1 MDVVR
6 ATIADAFGHAG
17 TRARIHSNVVGELAG
32 DAPFNAAGHPPG
44 EVVIVKGYSRVSK
57 KVKRE
62 RVAERERTPPPL
74 PPPTAPA
81 SPGYRA
87 RNYIRENDGDDGD
100 GGGGDGGGGGGGGDD
115 DPLAVPVGG
124 RAPRDGGARASTSG
138 GDASSR
144 ERAAAVV
151 AAGEGLWAEL
161 AGEAAEAAAA
171 AAAAAAEAAAIE
183 TPDAPPP
190 PAKRPRAPRA
200 RRKQKAD
207 PPPPTPPPP
216 ASLPPSLE
224 RLCVAYARVATAAAF
239 VARQKIHPAW
249 RFISSAL
256 THMTRAATSDGDVDV
271 DVTLDDLHVMAALCP
286 GSLRLTPCA
295 HRRVDAN
302 EEEGGGGGGGGGGG
316 AATADDEIDVLL
328 RVTAPT
334 PGRSARDVPI
344 REEEDARERERAMTD
359 EIEVV
364 IHGQRTSGRIA
375 RDDDDG
381 DDDDDDDG
389 TGAKKRRRRRS
400 ARTAPGAAAVKKR
413 VDAFR
418 RGVALALAAEMDAT
432 RAAGGAAGDDD
443 EKALREIVDAL
454 DTAAFARRAE
464 AERRDAR
471 SARSHGAAR
480 DDALEPLAPL
490 APPRSTTTTKTKT
503 RCRCRRADALSVDEF
518 IAHLTSDEDALGARG
533 QCAHRIDVPAREL
546 KIGPTCDARAPGL
559 SPAVADALHA
569 AGVPFA
575 FAGEGEGE
583 GDRDAAVDRPP
594 RRLSLFSHQHFGV
607 AAALA
612 RRNVVVA
619 TGTASGKSVCY
630 NAPVL
635 QALTS
640 DAAATALYLFPTKAL
655 AQDQLRALRVML
667 RAAAAARGDDARV
680 PVFVPS
686 AGVYDGDTSDAERAR
701 IERED
706 RLVITNPDMLH
717 VNVLPNHRKW
727 RAMLTGLRYVVIDE
741 AHAYRGVFGSHVA
754 LVIRRLRRLC
764 RELYG
769 GEPTFI
775 VTSATIAA
783 PGNHARDLVGAFP
796 IAAGG
801 GGGGGDGGGGDDD
814 DDDEPHGWVVVDDDG
829 SPCGEKTFLMWNP
842 PVKDPP
848 PPGKPGKKPEDAAP
862 RGKAAVAKRLRGGDA
877 ADAADADAAAE
888 TETETETAAGDAFTP
903 VWKARETARRA
914 KTHGLSLTSDAAA
927 ALGKGT
933 LGVYGS
939 GPRRTS
945 PVVEISALL
954 AECVRHDLK
963 CIAFCKT
970 KKLCELVLKYTREAL
985 ASTGAPSLCGSVLA
999 YRGGY
1004 SSVDR
1009 RAIEKAL
1016 FSGSVRGVAATN
1028 ALELGVDVGALDVTL
1043 HLGFP
1048 GTVASLIQQAGRAGR
1063 RGKRALSV
1071 YVAFDGPLD
1080 QHFMRS
1086 PAKLFGRPIERA
1098 AIDPCNPSVME
1109 AHVACASHEM
1119 PLDPRVLPKS
1129 AITDGGGRDARLYF
1143 GSALEVVCDRL
1154 RERRLVVPD
1163 ASLLG
1168 EWKASLDVRLRWCG
1182 ASPPANGVSV
1192 RAIEEERYR
1201 IVDERTGECVEEVE
1215 RSKAFWEVYPGAVY
1229 MNQARTF
1236 LCVSL
1241 DVKKLTA
1248 VVRLAD
1254 VKYFTKMVDKTTV
1267 TTLAN
1272 ASTTVAYPDRATSV
1286 TGAAS
1291 RPANRESSAQSARAE
1306 VAVTFFGYRKIWHAS
1321 GTCFDTVP
1329 LRETLPDVSYT
1340 TIAAWVRVPDVARR
1354 MCADAGVEFRA
1365 GVHAATHAGAFYT
1378 KVFHPSFGFNI

>member
-1 MDVVR
+1 
-6 ATIADAFGHAG
+6 
-17 TRARIHSNVVGELAG
+17 
-32 DAPFNAAGHPPG
+32 
-44 EVVIVKGYSRVSK
+44 
-57 KVKRE
+57 
-62 RVAERERTPPPL
+62 
-74 PPPTAPA
+74 
-81 SPGYRA
+81 
-87 RNYIRENDGDDGD
+87 
-100 GGGGDGGGGGGGGDD
+100 
-115 DPLAVPVGG
+115 
-124 RAPRDGGARASTSG
+124 
-138 GDASSR
+138 
-144 ERAAAVV
+144 
-151 AAGEGLWAEL
+151 
-161 AGEAAEAAAA
+161 
-171 AAAAAAEAAAIE
+171 
-183 TPDAPPP
+183 
-190 PAKRPRAPRA
+190 
-200 RRKQKAD
+200 
-207 PPPPTPPPP
+207 
-216 ASLPPSLE
+216 
-224 RLCVAYARVATAAAF
+224 
-239 VARQKIHPAW
+239 
-249 RFISSAL
+249 
-256 THMTRAATSDGDVDV
+256 MTRAATSDGDVDV

-381 DDDDDDDG
+381 DDDDDVDG

-432 RAAGGAAGDDD
+432 RAAGAAAGDDD

-454 DTAAFARRAE
+454 DAAAFARRAE

-471 SARSHGAAR
+471 SARSRGAAR

-667 RAAAAARGDDARV
+667 RAAAASAAAAAARGDDARV

-796 IAAGG
+796 I
-801 GGGGGDGGGGDDD
+801 
-814 DDDEPHGWVVVDDDG
+814 
-829 SPCGEKTFLMWNP
+829 
-842 PVKDPP
+842 
-848 PPGKPGKKPEDAAP
+848 
-862 RGKAAVAKRLRGGDA
+862 
-877 ADAADADAAAE
+877 AAE

>member
-1 MDVVR
+1 
-6 ATIADAFGHAG
+6 
-17 TRARIHSNVVGELAG
+17 
-32 DAPFNAAGHPPG
+32 
-44 EVVIVKGYSRVSK
+44 
-57 KVKRE
+57 
-62 RVAERERTPPPL
+62 
-74 PPPTAPA
+74 
-81 SPGYRA
+81 
-87 RNYIRENDGDDGD
+87 
-100 GGGGDGGGGGGGGDD
+100 
-115 DPLAVPVGG
+115 
-124 RAPRDGGARASTSG
+124 
-138 GDASSR
+138 
-144 ERAAAVV
+144 
-151 AAGEGLWAEL
+151 
-161 AGEAAEAAAA
+161 
-171 AAAAAAEAAAIE
+171 
-183 TPDAPPP
+183 
-190 PAKRPRAPRA
+190 
-200 RRKQKAD
+200 
-207 PPPPTPPPP
+207 
-216 ASLPPSLE
+216 
-224 RLCVAYARVATAAAF
+224 
-239 VARQKIHPAW
+239 
-249 RFISSAL
+249 
-256 THMTRAATSDGDVDV
+256 
-271 DVTLDDLHVMAALCP
+271 
-286 GSLRLTPCA
+286 
-295 HRRVDAN
+295 
-302 EEEGGGGGGGGGGG
+302 
-316 AATADDEIDVLL
+316 
-328 RVTAPT
+328 
-334 PGRSARDVPI
+334 
-344 REEEDARERERAMTD
+344 
-359 EIEVV
+359 
-364 IHGQRTSGRIA
+364 
-375 RDDDDG
+375 
-381 DDDDDDDG
+381 
-389 TGAKKRRRRRS
+389 
-400 ARTAPGAAAVKKR
+400 
-413 VDAFR
+413 
-418 RGVALALAAEMDAT
+418 
-432 RAAGGAAGDDD
+432 
-443 EKALREIVDAL
+443 
-454 DTAAFARRAE
+454 
-464 AERRDAR
+464 
-471 SARSHGAAR
+471 
-480 DDALEPLAPL
+480 
-490 APPRSTTTTKTKT
+490 
-503 RCRCRRADALSVDEF
+503 
-518 IAHLTSDEDALGARG
+518 
-533 QCAHRIDVPAREL
+533 
-546 KIGPTCDARAPGL
+546 
-559 SPAVADALHA
+559 
-569 AGVPFA
+569 
-575 FAGEGEGE
+575 
-583 GDRDAAVDRPP
+583 RPP

-667 RAAAAARGDDARV
+667 RAAAA
-680 PVFVPS
+680 

-801 GGGGGDGGGGDDD
+801 GGGGGGDGGGGDDD

-842 PVKDPP
+842 P
-848 PPGKPGKKPEDAAP
+848 
-862 RGKAAVAKRLRGGDA
+862 
-877 ADAADADAAAE
+877 
-888 TETETETAAGDAFTP
+888 
-903 VWKARETARRA
+903 
-914 KTHGLSLTSDAAA
+914 
-927 ALGKGT
+927 GT

-1119 PLDPRVLPKS
+1119 PLDPRV
-1129 AITDGGGRDARLYF
+1129 
-1143 GSALEVVCDRL
+1143 ALEVVCDRL

-1272 ASTTVAYPDRATSV
+1272 ASTTVA
-1286 TGAAS
+1286 
-1291 RPANRESSAQSARAE
+1291 SAQSARAE

-1365 GVHAATHAGAFYT
+1365 GVHAATHAVINALPLYVMADASDVGAECDNPHHDGHYRASRLLIYDR
-1378 KVFHPSFGFNI
+1378 HPGGVGIARQAAGLFRELLVAALELVEGCGC